1 MAKIKLS
8 LEEQI
13 KKQTEKIQLLKKKK
27 EEIDAKKRKA
37 DLDII
42 GASLHKIGFNLEDT
56 ALHIGCIIY
65 ALDAIKSA
73 PELEETLRE
82 DGQNFLNIKKE
93 SSNES

>member
-37 DLDII
+37 DLDKI
-42 GASLHKIGFNLEDT
+42 GFSLNKIGFNLEDT

-65 ALDAIKSA
+65 ALDAIKSS

-82 DGQNFLNIKKE
+82 YGQNFLDSKKE
-93 SSNES
+93 LSNES

>member
-37 DLDII
+37 DLDKI
-42 GASLHKIGFNLEDT
+42 GFSLNKIGFNLEDT

-65 ALDAIKSA
+65 ALDAIKSS

-82 DGQNFLNIKKE
+82 DGQNFLNTKKD
-93 SSNES
+93 SPNEN